1 MLIEDFMAKLDD
13 KIHKGS
19 GQGQETFGGSF
30 DEAMF
35 ISTNNRVLE
44 LTDRKKQIG
53 DRLAKAM
60 TDGNMEELRQI
71 IVDCEIADPGI
82 RLPKL
87 DRSATVQPDVQHQS
101 WALWLMLQIPST
113 SARDSPGHFVNFLN
127 VQKTTRQ
134 KVPFGI
140 AQIGKAFRNEI
151 VARQF
156 IFRMREFEQMEM
168 QYFVRPGEEDNWY
181 SYWKEHRMKWH
192 KSLGTD
198 DSMLKFPKT
207 TRTWHIMPS
216 CGRY

>member
-1 MLIEDFMAKLDD
+1 MAKLDD
-13 KIHKGS
+13 KIHK
-19 GQGQETFGGSF
+19 EVDKARKRFGGSF

-71 IVDCEIADPGI
+71 IVDCEIADPESGSRNWTEVRQFNLMFSTKLGSVADAADTIYLRPETAQGI
-82 RLPKL
+82 
-87 DRSATVQPDVQHQS
+87 
-101 WALWLMLQIPST
+101 
-113 SARDSPGHFVNFLN
+113 FVNFLN

-140 AQIGKAFRNEI
+140 AQIGKAFRNGSWPDNSFS
-151 VARQF
+151 VCGNS
-156 IFRMREFEQMEM
+156 EQMEM

-192 KSLGTD
+192 KAWVLMTV
-198 DSMLKFPKT
+198 
-207 TRTWHIMPS
+207 
-216 CGRY
+216 C